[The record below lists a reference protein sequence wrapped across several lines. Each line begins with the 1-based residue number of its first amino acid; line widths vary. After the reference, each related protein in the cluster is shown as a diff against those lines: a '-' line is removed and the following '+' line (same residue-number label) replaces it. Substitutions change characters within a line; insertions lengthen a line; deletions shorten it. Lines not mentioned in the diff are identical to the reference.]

1 MKSKT
6 TESKNR
12 ELNTQISIIII
23 SFLIFSVIFNNWDY
37 LKQSLLGW

>member
-6 TESKNR
+6 TESKNC

-37 LKQSLLGW
+37 LKQSLFGW